1 MDASADHA
9 DLYSTIRKYI
19 RPDSF
24 TVTQS
29 AAGGSGPEPRVPTA
43 QKVTKKPGKKGKKA
57 PMKLAQARPP
67 PPQPE
72 AVEDYSYEDEEDFE
86 DL

>member
-19 RPDSF
+19 RPNSF

-29 AAGGSGPEPRVPTA
+29 AAEESGAEPRMPTA
-43 QKVTKKPGKKGKKA
+43 QRLAKKAGKKGKKA
-57 PMKLAQARPP
+57 PMKIAQPP
-67 PPQPE
+67 PPPPPPE
-72 AVEDYSYEDEEDFE
+72 AFDDYEYEDEEDF
-86 DL
+86 

>member
-24 TVTQS
+24 TVPQT
-29 AAGGSGPEPRVPTA
+29 ADEGSGAEHRMPTA
-43 QKVTKKPGKKGKKA
+43 QRLAKKSGKKGKKA
-57 PMKLAQARPP
+57 PMKIAQPPLPLPP
-67 PPQPE
+67 PE
-72 AVEDYSYEDEEDFE
+72 VSDDDDSYEDELDF
-86 DL
+86 